1 MVSKGLT
8 QPERD
13 MSYEEFKKEYLTAF
27 SRMMSYS
34 PEQAGSNIY
43 ADKMAALAD
52 EYPDFAEKA
61 EDE

>member
-1 MVSKGLT
+1 
-8 QPERD
+8 

-27 SRMMSYS
+27 NRMMSYS